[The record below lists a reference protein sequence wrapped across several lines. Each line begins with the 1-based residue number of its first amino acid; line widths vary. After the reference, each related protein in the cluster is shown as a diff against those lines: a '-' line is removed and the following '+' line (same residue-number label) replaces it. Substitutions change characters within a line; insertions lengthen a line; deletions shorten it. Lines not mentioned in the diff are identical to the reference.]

1 MSDRPE
7 DRPEERRRTGPLGDD
22 ANAEETRRVPP
33 QDADA
38 GTTRRVPTGSSGQ
51 TGQGPSPE
59 TERIPQR
66 SAGEDEEK
74 ETRVIRTP
82 GGSGSGPGGTA
93 RQEATPY
100 PRSYFEAA
108 DEREDRLRDMYGGVD
123 WLASFLGFVFALVA
137 AAFFSLVA
145 GLVLAPVGF
154 TLNLG
159 EGQIGAAVIT
169 GLVLVG
175 ILVFL
180 TYFIGGYVAGRL
192 ARFDGGRNGAMLL
205 LWSFLAI
212 AVLALAGGILSSF
225 LPAGIAGGI
234 RDFIQNNVLATI
246 GNLAELGVVG
256 IIVAVGGLLLA
267 LLGVRVVPQGP
278 RSAPLL
284 GPIFRPVA
292 HLSPFC
298 YDRLPPAVQCSRF
311 RFYSREGSSAAL
323 RASSLRSTPK
333 AHDEVR
339 HSGVVCTSGP

>member
-22 ANAEETRRVPP
+22 GNAEETRRVPR

-38 GTTRRVPTGSSGQ
+38 GTTRRAPTGSSGQ
-51 TGQGPSPE
+51 TGQSPSPE

-66 SAGEDEEK
+66 SAREAEEK

-82 GGSGSGPGGTA
+82 GGPGGAAPGGTA
-93 RQEATPY
+93 RQDAAPY
-100 PRSYFEAA
+100 PRGYFEAA

-123 WLASFLGFVFALVA
+123 WLASFLGFIFALVA
-137 AAFFSLVA
+137 AAVFSLVA
-145 GLVLAPVGF
+145 GLVLAPLGF
-154 TLNLG
+154 SPNLG
-159 EGQIGAAVIT
+159 EAQIGAAVIT

-205 LWSFLAI
+205 LWSFLAV

-234 RDFIQNNVLATI
+234 RNFIQNNVLATL
-246 GNLAELGVVG
+246 GNLAELGGVG
-256 IIVAVGGLLLA
+256 IIVAAGGLLLA
-267 LLGVRVVPQGP
+267 LLGGF
-278 RSAPLL
+278 L
-284 GPIFRPVA
+284 GGRLGSRYHSEI
-292 HLSPFC
+292 
-298 YDRLPPAVQCSRF
+298 DR
-311 RFYSREGSSAAL
+311 
-323 RASSLRSTPK
+323 T
-333 AHDEVR
+333 
-339 HSGVVCTSGP
+339 T